1 MPEVAKVGTDM
12 CARARARARKAAP
25 WFGGLPRVKH
35 VRWRSSTGAIQ
46 LSHADHCRK
55 DVFNGR
61 RGEPD
66 LFRVPVYPRN
76 LITKLTPGFCVG
88 TSSRSILRLWMLRPS
103 IGASPTL
110 RWASGA

>member
-46 LSHADHCRK
+46 LSHADNCRK

-66 LFRVPVYPRN
+66 LFSSVGLPPKFDHEAHARV
-76 LITKLTPGFCVG
+76 
-88 TSSRSILRLWMLRPS
+88 LRGHQL
-103 IGASPTL
+103 AFDHKTVDV
-110 RWASGA
+110 A